1 MGIAKHTGSQ
11 VAFDATGV
19 LRTWE
24 PINEGK
30 YGHLGCAVVLPPNA
44 QRAPAAQQESSTI
57 CWLRSYLP
65 MVDSRILQVWLGIVA
80 RVWPIP
86 LRGNARSKGSL

>member
-1 MGIAKHTGSQ
+1 MATW
-11 VAFDATGV
+11 VAPSCYHPTRSV
-19 LRTWE
+19 
-24 PINEGK
+24 
-30 YGHLGCAVVLPPNA
+30 PP
-44 QRAPAAQQESSTI
+44 QLSKSL

-86 LRGNARSKGSL
+86 LRGNASPRAPCERRATVVLATVIAPAATPP

>member
-1 MGIAKHTGSQ
+1 MATW
-11 VAFDATGV
+11 VAPSCYHPTRSV
-19 LRTWE
+19 
-24 PINEGK
+24 
-30 YGHLGCAVVLPPNA
+30 PP
-44 QRAPAAQQESSTI
+44 QLSKSL